1 MSTRVINGF
10 TYSLS
15 DKPNKKLKVTVDSK
29 VIHFGSSEY
38 EHFFDQTKLLPTKL
52 NHGDEKRRKAY
63 LTRASKIKDKDGNL
77 TVDNPTSANYHSV
90 RVLWNG

>member
-15 DKPNKKLKVTVDSK
+15 DKPNKKLKVIVDGK
-29 VIHFGSSEY
+29 VIHFGDSRY
-38 EHFFDQTKLLPTKL
+38 EHFFDSTKLLPTKL
-52 NHGDEKRRKAY
+52 NHGDEKRRKEY
-63 LTRASKIKDKDGNL
+63 LARASKIKDKDGNL
-77 TVDNPTSANYHSV
+77 TVNDPTSANYHSV